1 MKKATIAVLLL
12 SCLGQPTLVSAGPL
26 PFSDML
32 MRSAATPREFHMNT
46 SWGYGAKENHYNELI
61 VRSVQAAWTDAE
73 NALPPL
79 LYKSLMA
86 VESSFNPQAVSYAGA
101 AGLAQLMPDTAR
113 RFGLGERDR
122 LDPNKALPAGIQALE
137 EKHRVIADPGN
148 YYKVVGI
155 QGKVAPWGEKV
166 AAFYEAEG
174 APQGEDR
181 WALVLGAYNGGGGTI
196 LRAMAYAVD
205 RGLDPRKWDHLAGPP
220 GKALNTPL
228 YAACA
233 EVFGARNAARKAA
246 ELAAYPR
253 KILGLY
259 HEAGGTG
266 LRAGGAQPSL

>member
-12 SCLGQPTLVSAGPL
+12 SSLAQPTLVSAGPL

-32 MRSAATPREFHMNT
+32 MPSVATPPSRFHMTT
-46 SWGYGAKENHYNELI
+46 SWGFGPRENHYNELI
-61 VRSVQAAWTDAE
+61 VRSVQAAWTDTE
-73 NALPPL
+73 LALHPL

-86 VESSFNPQAVSYAGA
+86 VESSFNPHAVSYAGA

-113 RFGLGERDR
+113 RFGLCDRDR
-122 LDPNKALPAGIQALE
+122 LEPGKALPAGIQALQ

-166 AAFYEAEG
+166 AAFYDTHG
-174 APQGEDR
+174 APEGEDR

-196 LRAMAYAVD
+196 LRAMAYALE

-220 GKALNTPL
+220 GNARNTPL
-228 YAACA
+228 HAACA
-233 EVFGARNAARKAA
+233 EVFGARAAARKAE

-253 KILGLY
+253 KILGLF
-259 HEAGGTG
+259 HEAG
-266 LRAGGAQPSL
+266 AQASL